1 MLSSIQIK
9 NFALI
14 ESLALDFHSGMTVIT
29 GETGAG
35 KSIVIDALGL
45 ALGERADTSVVRFG
59 TDKADVTASF
69 HIADDSPA
77 LNWLKAQELDEGHE
91 CILRRVVAKEGRS
104 KCFINGSAVT
114 LNMLRELGDLL
125 VDIHGQ
131 HAHQSLLKPHYQL
144 QLLDELLENIEP
156 LHQVSNTAKEY
167 RKVCR
172 QLDELLT
179 DSTQRRER
187 AELLAYQLNELEA
200 LSLTPESIET
210 LENDH
215 ARASSLQ
222 ELTESTQRALV
233 DLFDDESAAYQQLA
247 HYQQVFQALAR
258 KDTQLQSVSDLLAT
272 AAANLEEVKAEL
284 RHYTDSL
291 DIDPEQLKE
300 LDERLS
306 TLFDLARKHH
316 VDMQQLPEVEQ
327 SIRTELEQL
336 TGAETDTEALEQKK
350 QTLATQYQE
359 QAAKLTKLRQAT
371 AKKLAKDVTEQMQS
385 LGMEGGG
392 FDIQL
397 QPSKDPFS
405 SSGAEQAQFIVS
417 ANPGQPMQELNK
429 VASGGELSRI
439 SLAIQVIT
447 AQKRVTPCL
456 IFDEVDVGIGGQT
469 ADIIG
474 RMLSNIAKHAQVIC
488 VTHQPQVAARG
499 DHHLQAAK
507 TRSKNAT
514 ETAISKLERKVRV
527 EEIARMVGGQAIT
540 ESTLKHAEELL
551 AG

>member
-14 ESLALDFHSGMTVIT
+14 ESLELDFHAGMTVIT

-59 TDKADVTASF
+59 TEKADVTASF
-69 HIADDSPA
+69 HITKDSPA
-77 LNWLKAQELDEGHE
+77 LSWLEQQELDEGSE

-131 HAHQSLLKPHYQL
+131 HAHQSLLKPHYQM
-144 QLLDELLENIEP
+144 QLLDELLDNAAPIED
-156 LHQVSNTAKEY
+156 VRTTAKEY
-167 RKVCR
+167 KKVCR
-172 QLDELLT
+172 QLNDLLT
-179 DSTQRRER
+179 DTTQRKER

-215 ARASSLQ
+215 ARASSVQ
-222 ELTESTQRALV
+222 ELTESTQRALA
-233 DLFDDESAAYQQLA
+233 DLFDEESAAYQQLA
-247 HYQQVFQALAR
+247 HYQQLFQTLAH
-258 KDTQLQSVSDLLAT
+258 KDSQLQGVGDLLAT
-272 AAANLEEVKAEL
+272 ATANLEEVKAEL

-291 DIDPEQLKE
+291 DIDPEQLQE

-336 TGAETDTEALEQKK
+336 TNAETDTKALEQKK
-350 QTLATQYQE
+350 QKLANQYLE
-359 QAAKLTKLRQAT
+359 HAGKLTKLRHKA
-371 AKKLAKDVTEQMQS
+371 ARKLAKDVTEQMQT
-385 LGMEGGG
+385 LGMEGGC

-397 QPSKDPFS
+397 QPGKESFS
-405 SSGAEQAQFIVS
+405 PTGAEQVHFIVS
-417 ANPGQPMQELNK
+417 ANPGQPMQDLNK

-447 AQKRVTPCL
+447 AQKQVTPCL

-474 RMLSNIAKHAQVIC
+474 RMLSNISKHAQVIC

-507 TRSKNAT
+507 TRGKNTT
-514 ETAISKLERKVRV
+514 ETAITRLEQQVRI